1 MHAWVAHI
9 LVILVLHTIPQ
20 ELRQQKE
27 LLSRSLAL
35 LEQVGRSG
43 GSEHPTIRADVHLR
57 LASAHMLSPDE
68 VSRSSSTTPPAAVPK
83 RGQSRSSPSQ
93 RRQRTRARPGSR
105 PGSRTGAHIIRAAT
119 EGGVGGALNTAQ
131 DSPNDHG
138 PRFTRGGLRGNRR
151 AGGGRGG
158 ASTTE
163 DSMSTDEPRRD
174 QRQASSTPAG
184 PGHAHSSTAVAV
196 ANLLRGIEILRGVVY
211 TDAGWFGT
219 DTDDSSE
226 GTCETSEGT
235 CETSESSEVAE
246 AEMPHFLDE
255 EVRFSLAR
263 LMDCTI
269 ALAAEVAQ
277 APARELQPRTDDALR
292 FIDMAIYEC
301 LWAPARPPPMAGATL
316 HQHAADDTH
325 STGGAEAKEASRADY
340 ERSADE
346 ARRSAV
352 VWLRQS
358 AAARHRIPNGGYSI
372 DGIRSDETFHG
383 VSRLPRPA
391 SVLEVV
397 GDLLQAAV
405 QGGREESGQA
415 DSPNVKGRTFWPPL
429 NERSPGTPVTS
440 TLSWGQLPN
449 ICRVLDE
456 LEADREREDDRND
469 ESNQVCVG
477 VNEIVDVN
485 EIV

>member
-1 MHAWVAHI
+1 M
-9 LVILVLHTIPQ
+9 ILVLHTILQ

-57 LASAHMLSPDE
+57 LASAHMVSPDE
-68 VSRSSSTTPPAAVPK
+68 VTQSSSTTPPAAVPK

-105 PGSRTGAHIIRAAT
+105 PGSRTAAQIIRATT
-119 EGGVGGALNTAQ
+119 EDGVGGALNTAQ
-131 DSPNDHG
+131 DSSNDRG
-138 PRFTRGGLRGNRR
+138 PRLTRGGLRGNRR

-158 ASTTE
+158 GPTTE
-163 DSMSTDEPRRD
+163 DSMSTDEPHRD
-174 QRQASSTPAG
+174 QRQAPSTPAG
-184 PGHAHSSTAVAV
+184 GPGHTRSSTAVAV

-358 AAARHRIPNGGYSI
+358 AAARHRVPNGSYSI

-405 QGGREESGQA
+405 QGSREESGQA
-415 DSPNVKGRTFWPPL
+415 DSPNVKGRMFWPPL
-429 NERSPGTPVTS
+429 NERSPGTPITS

-449 ICRVLDE
+449 ICRVLGE
-456 LEADREREDDRND
+456 LEANREREDDRND
-469 ESNQVCVG
+469 GSDQVCG
-477 VNEIVDVN
+477 CQLNSRCQ
-485 EIV
+485 